1 MNTSMDTLMIEINS
15 TSKDATKSIDRLVQ
29 SLSSLQKSLKS
40 VVEQSKELAV
50 LKNNMANI
58 KVPSTTNIPKK
69 SSKTF
74 KSEESQLS
82 DLDINLD
89 TYKMISS
96 IKTVNSELVTY
107 KNKAGDVVT
116 INRKFEDS
124 ADGVSKKLSDVKVK
138 LKQTNAEARKG
149 SSVWSVFT
157 KGISGTIAK
166 FSIFAAAGR
175 KALNS
180 IGGLVDNASNYEE
193 SLNLFTVTLGEYAE
207 QADKWVKMFSDALYL
222 DPNNVMKYMGS
233 FNSLIKGLGTG
244 SEKAYLMSK
253 NLTQL
258 TFDLASFKNLS
269 FEEAFQKLQSG
280 ISGEIEPLRNVG
292 VALSQATLQELAY
305 SMGIKT
311 SVADMNEA
319 QKSQLR
325 YIQIMKSSVEWQ
337 TDMGRTLI
345 SPANALR
352 VVRQQ
357 FSLLGQAIGRIFI
370 PMVMA
375 VIPYIMVL
383 TKWLTTLANKIAKF
397 LGYEIADIDYSGIS
411 AGFSDIGGGIS
422 DIGDA
427 ADKAT
432 DKLNTMLAPF
442 DDLNVV
448 QNQTKNAASGIGGI
462 GGAGDLGVDLPEYD
476 ALANLTDKFS
486 KNMDKARENLKKIL
500 PIVLAI
506 GAGLL
511 TWKIGKLFTNA
522 LIDLA
527 NFKNALSTLGMTKIP
542 WDKMFG
548 GLAIAAG
555 AALVAVGGVLGFNAL
570 KTVLEQNG
578 WDNAT
583 LQKYGIASALVIGG
597 GILIGIGIALLAG
610 VSVLAGALIGGLV
623 AAAVVAIAALGV
635 TIATH
640 WEEIK
645 EWFHNA
651 ILGIGDFFV
660 ELWNNVTN
668 FFSGLADWFNINVW
682 EPIYNFLEPILKAI
696 GDLFYAIGDTVK
708 TIWGGISNIIIAAT
722 DSIFTVVST
731 VVGNVISI
739 VGGIF
744 TAVWSVMKKI
754 AEIISTT
761 VQVIWVVLSTAFNA
775 IKTPLVKAAS
785 WVYNKVI
792 EPIANKIRLFITTVI
807 TLFTSIVTT
816 INNKVIKPIVNL
828 FSGVVTTVI
837 GFFKNIGVSVAN
849 AFAGTFKS
857 VLNGAFTLVENL
869 INGFIDGLNAVV
881 KIVNKLPGVDIKY
894 VSKLKI
900 PRFAQGGYPTSGD
913 LFFANENGVPEMVGR
928 IGNQTAVAN
937 NDQITTS
944 ITNALLSALSQY
956 DFGGSKS
963 PTTIYIGNKKVY
975 EGYGDY
981 VSEENDRYGT
991 NMIRI

>member
-29 SLSSLQKSLKS
+29 SLNSLQKSLSDVVKESRKFSELKTTFSSVKS
-40 VVEQSKELAV
+40 PSITTENKTK
-50 LKNNMANI
+50 KN
-58 KVPSTTNIPKK
+58 
-69 SSKTF
+69 KTPF
-74 KSEESQLS
+74 SEYGSQESQMKA
-82 DLDINLD
+82 LDID
-89 TYKMISS
+89 FDADKPISS
-96 IKTVNSELVTY
+96 IKTLNSELTKYRTKSGDIVTV
-107 KNKAGDVVT
+107 NKKV
-116 INRKFEDS
+116 K
-124 ADGVSKKLSDVKVK
+124 DGLEGVKVSVK
-138 LKQTNAEARKG
+138 RVSDEARKG

-258 TFDLASFKNLS
+258 TFDLASFKNLK

-383 TKWLTTLANKIAKF
+383 TKWLTALANKIAKF

-411 AGFSDIGGGIS
+411 AGFSNIGSGIS
-422 DIGDA
+422 DIGNA

-511 TWKIGKLFTNA
+511 TWKIGKLFRNA

-548 GLAIAAG
+548 GLEIAAG

-623 AAAVVAIAALGV
+623 AAAAVAIAALGV

-792 EPIANKIRLFITTVI
+792 EPIANKIRLFITNVI

-857 VLNGAFTLVENL
+857 VLNGAFKLVENL
-869 INGFIDGLNAVV
+869 INGFIDSLNAVV